1 MFECKC
7 GAFINES
14 EIEKHVKGCHFWGD
28 EKN

>member
-14 EIEKHVKGCHFWGD
+14 EIEKHVKEYNFWRD